1 MSELRLEDE
10 AMVISTTIERAIVAE
25 QNQSEEAVDM
35 ATGGLPSQHSLVLSL
50 PIVPEQDLRVSLS
63 ASPSPPTQVTG
74 PVLTPEGGN
83 RVMNEDDPAT
93 IGIQKSTPVDES
105 ETVDASTLGS
115 NPVEMIDPAPNPL
128 VDLIPTLP
136 LDQPP
141 ATFWMPQS
149 THQIDVE
156 AVLDPPM
163 IHTEDISI
171 FRTKLERV
179 KTILHSEDASS
190 VSTSSESGS
199 TSIITDEI
207 VKAKW
212 YEFLELSRGGH
223 LSIVT
228 DPSVDEKV
236 KTLLSELC
244 GSNICFT
251 GSPRFRKRCEEFLAQ
266 FLSGVD
272 TYKQN
277 CEKIATLA
285 LWEKR
290 RRLSHESVESVEKT
304 VENQTA
310 QESVK
315 AAESLVKETDDSNAP
330 AQTQESRSPPAANTV
345 DDREEFEEIPETATM
360 DADIQGELQK
370 DKGVQIERPN
380 FEQFQGQTSH
390 DETILSVLLEIKEQ
404 QSALREDMQNSKTIV
419 EEMIQNV
426 KLQVEQNMATIE
438 KAIGQCMSKFEDAVQ
453 NLEYFQLVRVPFKP

>member
-1 MSELRLEDE
+1 
-10 AMVISTTIERAIVAE
+10 
-25 QNQSEEAVDM
+25 
-35 ATGGLPSQHSLVLSL
+35 
-50 PIVPEQDLRVSLS
+50 
-63 ASPSPPTQVTG
+63 
-74 PVLTPEGGN
+74 
-83 RVMNEDDPAT
+83 
-93 IGIQKSTPVDES
+93 
-105 ETVDASTLGS
+105 
-115 NPVEMIDPAPNPL
+115 MIDPAPNLL

-171 FRTKLERV
+171 FRTKLERF

-228 DPSVDEKV
+228 DPSVEEKV

-244 GSNICFT
+244 GSNICFI

-266 FLSGVD
+266 FLSGID

-277 CEKIATLA
+277 FEKIASLA
-285 LWEKR
+285 LWEER
-290 RRLSHESVESVEKT
+290 RRLSHESVGSVEKT

-310 QESVK
+310 QEYVK
-315 AAESLVKETDDSNAP
+315 AAESLVKETDDS
-330 AQTQESRSPPAANTV
+330 ESCSDT
-345 DDREEFEEIPETATM
+345 
-360 DADIQGELQK
+360 GK
-370 DKGVQIERPN
+370 QIS
-380 FEQFQGQTSH
+380 TS
-390 DETILSVLLEIKEQ
+390 
-404 QSALREDMQNSKTIV
+404 SKY
-419 EEMIQNV
+419 
-426 KLQVEQNMATIE
+426 
-438 KAIGQCMSKFEDAVQ
+438 G
-453 NLEYFQLVRVPFKP
+453 